1 MLRRGFA
8 LLFVSAIVV
17 GACSANTG
25 GSPAAS
31 APAASAP
38 AASAP
43 AASAAASPIAGGLL
57 DKGLKAGV
65 LKVSTDANYAP
76 QSVQKPDGTYEGF
89 DIDVANEIGK
99 RLGVSKVEFV
109 TPGWDVIT
117 AGSWAGRWDISV
129 GSMTILEERKEV
141 LDFTQPYYY
150 TPASVAVN
158 TDNTTITDPAQL
170 SGKKIGVGVA
180 TTYDSYLE
188 GKLSLEDENG
198 DSEAIPSVIT
208 DPSVRTYETDALAL
222 QDLSL
227 GDGQRLDGAITATPI
242 VQGAIDSDS
251 HVKIIGKPLYYE
263 PLAVAADRSSE
274 LDSQSLVDKISDIIA
289 EMHEDG
295 TLSKLSKKWYGIDY
309 SVTS

>member
-1 MLRRGFA
+1 MPKRLSAA
-8 LLFVSAIVV
+8 LSLLALALALVVSA
-17 GACSANTG
+17 CG
-25 GSPAAS
+25 GSDDKS
-31 APAASAP
+31 
-38 AASAP
+38 
-43 AASAAASPIAGGLL
+43 GDLL
-57 DKGLKAGV
+57 SSIEDKGV
-65 LKVSTDANYAP
+65 LTVSTDPAYPPASQLN
-76 QSVQKPDGTYEGF
+76 KDTGKYEGF
-89 DIDVANEIGK
+89 DIDVATEIAK
-99 RLGVSKVEFV
+99 RLGVDVAWK
-109 TPGWDVIT
+109 TPGWDTIT
-117 AGSWAGRWDISV
+117 AGNWSGRWDVSV
-129 GSMTILEERKEV
+129 GSMTITPERSEV
-141 LDFTQPYYY
+141 LYFTQPYYY

-198 DSEAIPSVIT
+198 DSQAIPSVIT

-274 LDSQSLVDKISDIIA
+274 LDSQTLVDKISDIIA

>member
-1 MLRRGFA
+1 MPKRLSAA
-8 LLFVSAIVV
+8 LSLLALALALVVSA
-17 GACSANTG
+17 CG
-25 GSPAAS
+25 GSDDKS
-31 APAASAP
+31 
-38 AASAP
+38 
-43 AASAAASPIAGGLL
+43 GDLL
-57 DKGLKAGV
+57 SSIEDKGV
-65 LKVSTDANYAP
+65 LTVSTDPAYPPASQLN
-76 QSVQKPDGTYEGF
+76 KDTGKYEGF
-89 DIDVANEIGK
+89 DIDVATEIAK
-99 RLGVSKVEFV
+99 RLGVDVAWK
-109 TPGWDVIT
+109 TPGWDTIT
-117 AGSWAGRWDISV
+117 AGNWSGRWDVSV
-129 GSMTILEERKEV
+129 GSMTITPERSEV
-141 LDFTQPYYY
+141 LYFTQPYYY

-222 QDLSL
+222 DDLAL
-227 GDGQRLDGAITATPI
+227 GDGTRLDGAITATPI

>member
-1 MLRRGFA
+1 MPKRLSAA
-8 LLFVSAIVV
+8 LSLLALALALVVSA
-17 GACSANTG
+17 CG
-25 GSPAAS
+25 GSDDKS
-31 APAASAP
+31 
-38 AASAP
+38 
-43 AASAAASPIAGGLL
+43 GDLL
-57 DKGLKAGV
+57 SSIEDKGV
-65 LKVSTDANYAP
+65 LTVSTDPAYPPASQLN
-76 QSVQKPDGTYEGF
+76 KDTGKYEGF
-89 DIDVANEIGK
+89 DIDVATEIAK
-99 RLGVSKVEFV
+99 RLGVDVAWK
-109 TPGWDVIT
+109 TPGWDTIT
-117 AGSWAGRWDISV
+117 AGNWSGRWDVSV
-129 GSMTILEERKEV
+129 GSMTITPERSEV
-141 LDFTQPYYY
+141 LYFTQPYYY

-198 DSEAIPSVIT
+198 DSQAIPSVIT

-274 LDSQSLVDKISDIIA
+274 LDSQTLVDKISDIIA
-289 EMHEDG
+289 EMHQDG
-295 TLSKLSKKWYGIDY
+295 TLSKLSKKWYGADLT
-309 SVTS
+309 VKATQ

>member
-1 MLRRGFA
+1 MPKRLSAA
-8 LLFVSAIVV
+8 LSLLALTLALAVSA
-17 GACSANTG
+17 CG
-25 GSPAAS
+25 GSDEKSGDLLS
-31 APAASAP
+31 A
-38 AASAP
+38 
-43 AASAAASPIAGGLL
+43 IE
-57 DKGLKAGV
+57 DKGV
-65 LKVSTDANYAP
+65 LTVSTDPAYPPASELN
-76 QSVQKPDGTYEGF
+76 KDTGEYEGF
-89 DIDVANEIGK
+89 DIDVATEIAK
-99 RLGVSKVEFV
+99 RLGVDVAWK
-109 TPGWDVIT
+109 TPGWDTIT
-117 AGSWAGRWDISV
+117 AGNWSGRWDVSV
-129 GSMTILEERKEV
+129 GSMTITPERSQV
-141 LDFTQPYYY
+141 LYFTKPYYY

-158 TDNTTITDPAQL
+158 SDNTTITDPAQL

-188 GKLSLEDENG
+188 GKLSLQDENG
-198 DSEAIPSVIT
+198 DSEAIESVIT

-251 HVKIIGKPLYYE
+251 HIKIIGEPLYYE

-309 SVTS
+309 SVSS